1 MGYIVVVFLLLSFGC
16 SGAEVFRLDIDNVV
30 HPVTVEMVSDAVEQA
45 RARRA
50 ALLLVRLD
58 TPGGLMEAT
67 RELVEKLIASPVPV
81 VTLVAPSGA
90 RAASAGFF
98 LLMAGDVAAMAPG
111 TRTGAASPIMLGRE
125 LDPVLRKKIENDA
138 GAWLRS
144 IASRRGR
151 NASLAEK
158 AVSEAKSF
166 TEQEA
171 LSSNLITLVVKDE
184 AELFAKLNRTEV
196 TRFDGTKQTLELS
209 NITVATYQPT
219 IRQQMLKAIS
229 DPNLAL
235 IILFLGA
242 LGLYIEF
249 SAPGLIFPGVAG
261 AILVLLGLTALAL
274 LPINWLGVCL
284 IVLALALFV
293 LEAKF
298 TSFGVL
304 GIGGAVA
311 MILGALLLVEG
322 PPDFRIR
329 LTTAAGIAIPF
340 AAIAVFLTTLVIRA
354 HGNKVETGDIGLV
367 GETGVART
375 AIDPQGKVF
384 VHGEYWDALSS
395 VPLSEGTQVR
405 VLAVEGLRL
414 RVEPF
419 TEI

>member
-1 MGYIVVVFLLLSFGC
+1 VAYIVAVFLLLSFGC
-16 SGAEVFRLDIDNVV
+16 SAAEVFRLDIDNVV
-30 HPVTVEMVSDAVEQA
+30 HPVTVEMVSDALEQA

-67 RELVEKLIASPVPV
+67 RELVEKLIASPTPV

-196 TRFDGTKQTLELS
+196 TRFDGTKQMLDLS

-219 IRQQMLKAIS
+219 IRQQLLKAIS

-329 LTTAAGIAIPF
+329 LTTAAGIAVPF
-340 AAIAVFLTTLVIRA
+340 AMIAVFLTTLVIRA
-354 HGNKVETGDIGLV
+354 HGNKVETGNTGLV

-395 VPLSEGTQVR
+395 VPLSEGTPVR

-414 RVEPF
+414 RVEPLH
-419 TEI
+419 